1 MNQDSKPM
9 FTIFYN
15 LERDRNAN
23 NEREHNL
30 ICPRCNEEKN
40 ELLSIPCGH
49 NICHHCY
56 SRYRADQSGY
66 RCPLCVS
73 QEKAEPLQLVS
84 VDESGQLDLQESV
97 LYRCFLHERILEYP
111 VYLISVIGERRTGK
125 SFLLNYLMKALHSQE
140 TFEKFSL
147 GAEDE
152 ILEGF
157 PWKPGTEKVTNGIW
171 IWSKPFILERNGQK
185 VAVFLLDTE
194 GSMDM
199 EGERK
204 ANIKMCMLTL
214 ILSSHLVLN
223 VNSNIKETDVDY
235 LEIYCNG
242 IDIVKL
248 QNLKSFDF
256 LIRNWY
262 DPETCTEDDA
272 ESYLNGEIKMMKNKY
287 KDCNFFK
294 IVNERSINCF
304 LMPHPG
310 NDITSKE
317 TGRLQDMNKEFQDN
331 LKTYLSGLVERIMC
345 SIGSASN
352 QNTRKCGA
360 MPEQILLSV
369 NHINNLK
376 CNISSP
382 AEMCNMK
389 INMETMQEIK
399 EEFQEFLR
407 NWSMWKLRI
416 GTQVAEKIEELQCKF
431 ETSFRITNEEDRN
444 EQREKMKEYLV
455 IEGNNFCR
463 NHNVKLLLHGVPALI
478 ALAGLAAAGPAGAL
492 FAQAST
498 SAAAG
503 SSATEVI
510 ISGAAAVGQ
519 IGLAVLRKWI

>member
-214 ILSSHLVLN
+214 ILSSHLVFN
-223 VNSNIKETDVDY
+223 VNSNINETDMDY
-235 LEIYCNG
+235 LEIYCYGMDNE
-242 IDIVKL
+242 KL

-256 LIRNWY
+256 LIRNWH
-262 DPETCTEDDA
+262 DPEKCTEDDA
-272 ESYLNGEIKMMKNKY
+272 VYYLNREIEKTKNKY
-287 KDCNFFK
+287 KNCKFLN
-294 IVNERSINCF
+294 IVDQGSIKCF

-310 NDITSKE
+310 SAITSKE
-317 TGRLQDMNKEFQDN
+317 TGRLKDMNKEFHDN
-331 LKTYLSGLVERIMC
+331 FRTYLSGVVDRILQ
-345 SIGSASN
+345 SIGSASD
-352 QNTRKCGA
+352 QYTFTCSE
-360 MPEQILLSV
+360 MLQMMMLSV
-369 NHINNLK
+369 SHINEMK
-376 CNISSP
+376 CNISNP
-382 AEMCNMK
+382 LEMLKMAK
-389 INMETMQEIK
+389 NMENMQEIK
-399 EEFQEFLR
+399 EEFQNFLS
-407 NWSMWKLRI
+407 NWPMWKLRI
-416 GTQVAEKIEELQCKF
+416 GTQVADKIEELQQKYKK
-431 ETSFRITNEEDRN
+431 SFQLINEDDHN
-444 EQREKMKEYLV
+444 EQMEKLKIYLV
-455 IEGNNFCR
+455 TEGDKFCR
-463 NHNVKLLLHGVPALI
+463 RHNIQLMIHGVPALVS
-478 ALAGLAAAGPAGAL
+478 LGLAMAP
-492 FAQAST
+492 
-498 SAAAG
+498 AAA
-503 SSATEVI
+503 TEFVFG
-510 ISGAAAVGQ
+510 GAAAAVQ
-519 IGLAVLRKWI
+519 IGLAAMRK